1 MRDSTAKDTDW
12 HRMFGEHIGGSR
24 KCLSRPGWA
33 LDQQSQTSEQALA
46 VADREQVNL
55 VMPYVC
61 ARQAPGFAI
70 HFNGASPG

>member
-1 MRDSTAKDTDW
+1 MPIGTACLESTLAV
-12 HRMFGEHIGGSR
+12 HENVY
-24 KCLSRPGWA
+24 PGLA
-33 LDQQSQTSEQALA
+33 GLFDQQSQTLG
-46 VADREQVNL
+46 REQVNL